1 MQDNI
6 ATIRDCN
13 AKLEELR
20 ASLTSL
26 GKQALIDRKEQIKKL
41 AREHR
46 DDGSIDNVELEEKIA
61 EVEALNEQI
70 AEIVEK
76 ENEIIEEI
84 KQEEQKLAD
93 AQAEAETEAQERAKI
108 KRGVNNNMENEKINI
123 RQAFAKHIL
132 FQSTG
137 RADAKLNEFEA
148 RALGVA
154 TTTTS
159 ETFVAPTANLDGVN
173 NGGVFIPQEVMLD
186 ILREEALESPIYNDI
201 ITTAIKGKVKF
212 PYRISKTGAK
222 VKAELSPNE
231 NESVQW
237 GILNGSTGNYTDSIV
252 ITFEEEA
259 MAIAEFTDYL
269 ISLIGESMRELLIN
283 DYIYGTGTN
292 DHVKGITSGA
302 IDGTYAANVT
312 DYREALE
319 AGIKLLPAKK
329 RAGAKIYVATDISD
343 SVTFTKDKNGNYI
356 LPVLNGGGLTKMSS
370 FPVEVDPNLSAGDFI
385 IGNVSKNYKANI
397 NKQMELGLDVS
408 NQKRI
413 KTYTTHMMVTAVPV
427 PNSFV
432 YGKKAS
438 VSS

>member
-1 MQDNI
+1 MI
-6 ATIRDCN
+6 KEIEEIRN
-13 AKLEELR
+13 LNLELE
-20 ASLTSL
+20 SL
-26 GKQALIDRKEQIKKL
+26 KARKDAIKKQL
-41 AREHR
+41 AEHR
-46 DDGSIDNVELEEKIA
+46 DSFTDMNKIEETRNEVKDIDAKITETQNKLTDAQTRAKELNQGEGIKMENREEKK
-61 EVEALNEQI
+61 V
-70 AEIVEK
+70 
-76 ENEIIEEI
+76 
-84 KQEEQKLAD
+84 
-93 AQAEAETEAQERAKI
+93 
-108 KRGVNNNMENEKINI
+108 NI

-132 FQSTG
+132 FQSTNG
-137 RADAKLNEFEA
+137 QRADAKLTEMEA

-159 ETFVAPTANLDGVN
+159 ETFVAPSGNADGIN

-186 ILREEALESPIYNDI
+186 ILREEELESPIYRDI
-201 ITTAIKGKVKF
+201 ITTAIKGKIKF

-222 VKAELSPNE
+222 VKAELSPTE

-237 GILNGSTGNYTDSIV
+237 GILNGATGNYTDSIV
-252 ITFEEEA
+252 LTFEEEA
-259 MAIAEFTDYL
+259 MAIDEFSDYL

-292 DHVKGITSGA
+292 DHVKGITLGA
-302 IDGTYAANVT
+302 IDGEYAANVT

-438 VSS
+438 LSS

>member
-13 AKLEELR
+13 ARLEELR
-20 ASLTSL
+20 SSLTAL
-26 GKQALIDRKEQIKKL
+26 GNKDELIARKEQIKKL

-46 DDGSIDNVELEEKIA
+46 DDGSLGNEELEEKIA
-61 EVEALNEQI
+61 EVEALNTQI
-70 AEIVEK
+70 SELVDK
-76 ENEIIEEI
+76 ENEILEEI
-84 KQEEQKLAD
+84 KQEETKL
-93 AQAEAETEAQERAKI
+93 EEAQNRAKLEQN
-108 KRGVNNNMENEKINI
+108 KEERKLNMENDVKLDI

-132 FQSTG
+132 FQSTNG
-137 RADAKLNEFEA
+137 KRADAKLTEMEA

-159 ETFVAPTANLDGVN
+159 ETFVAPSSSADGIN

-186 ILREEALESPIYNDI
+186 ILREEELESPIYRDI

-222 VKAELSPNE
+222 VKAELSPTE

-237 GILNGSTGNYTDSIV
+237 GILSGVTGNYTDSIV

-292 DHVKGITSGA
+292 DHVYGLTYNA
-302 IDGTYAANVT
+302 IDASYASTT
-312 DYREALE
+312 DYRDAIEDAI
-319 AGIKLLPAKK
+319 AKLPVKK
-329 RAGAKIYVATDISD
+329 RAGAKIYVASNIFDKI
-343 SVTFTKDKNGNYI
+343 TFAKNKNGDYI
-356 LPVLNGGGLTKMSS
+356 LPVLNGGGLTKLST
-370 FPVEVDPNLSAGDFI
+370 FPVEMDVNLSAGDFV
-385 IGNVSKNYKANI
+385 IGNLGKWYKANI
-397 NKQMELGLDVS
+397 NKGMELGLDVS
-408 NQKRI
+408 NKNRT
-413 KTYTTHMMVTAVPV
+413 KTYTTHMMVTAIPV
-427 PNSFV
+427 PNSIV
-432 YGKKAS
+432 YGKVKAS
-438 VSS
+438 A

>member
-1 MQDNI
+1 MI
-6 ATIRDCN
+6 KEIEEIRN
-13 AKLEELR
+13 LNLELE
-20 ASLTSL
+20 SL
-26 GKQALIDRKEQIKKL
+26 KARKDAIKKQL
-41 AREHR
+41 TEHR
-46 DDGSIDNVELEEKIA
+46 DSFTDMNKIEETRSEVKDIDAKITETQNKLTDAQTRAKELNQGEGIKMENREEKK
-61 EVEALNEQI
+61 V
-70 AEIVEK
+70 
-76 ENEIIEEI
+76 
-84 KQEEQKLAD
+84 
-93 AQAEAETEAQERAKI
+93 
-108 KRGVNNNMENEKINI
+108 NI

-132 FQSTG
+132 FESTH
-137 RADAKLNEFEA
+137 RADAKLNEAEM

-159 ETFVAPTANLDGVN
+159 ETFVAPSSSADGIN

-186 ILREEALESPIYNDI
+186 ILREEELESPIYRDI
-201 ITTAIKGKVKF
+201 VTTAIKGKIKF

-222 VKAELSPNE
+222 TKAELSPTE
-231 NESVQW
+231 NESVKW
-237 GILNGSTGNYTDSIV
+237 DILNGATGNYTDSIV
-252 ITFEEEA
+252 LTFEEET
-259 MAIAEFTDYL
+259 MAIDEFADYL

-292 DHVKGITSGA
+292 DHVKGITNGA
-302 IDGTYAANVT
+302 INGEYASTVT

-329 RAGAKIYVATDISD
+329 RAGAKIYIATDISD

-432 YGKKAS
+432 YGKKKTTA
-438 VSS
+438 